1 MKNIEN
7 MFDFPFLRTLEISI
21 LYFMKDTNIPESAL
35 SQINKRKQPELRKF
49 RKLESYQSPISGL
62 YIFDSNNNVG
72 WQKLE

>member
-1 MKNIEN
+1 
-7 MFDFPFLRTLEISI
+7 
-21 LYFMKDTNIPESAL
+21 MKDTNIPESAL

-62 YIFDSNNNVG
+62 YIFDLNNNVG